1 MGGASTNYQ
10 VSRSLRFRASASAYL
25 NRTQVSSNQKTWT
38 WSAWVKRGSIS
49 SGSLQEIFSSY
60 YQTGTPTYGFEFR
73 FDTGDTIT
81 FNMQNNTVNS
91 VLTTTQVF
99 RDPSAWYHI
108 VLVWDTTQA
117 TASNRVK
124 IYVNGVQIT
133 AFSSATYPA
142 LNDNGIINSTVQ
154 TSIYL
159 GAVSI
164 NGTLQRYFDG
174 YLAEVNFVD
183 GLALTPSSFGYYDP
197 FTGVWRPRGY
207 TGSYGTNG
215 YELQFTDI
223 ATTSGS
229 NFGLGKDFSG
239 NGNYFNTNN
248 ISVTA
253 GTTYDSMI
261 DSPTPFADGT
271 AYGRGNYC
279 VMNSVGSKFS
289 SSDASVSYSNGN
301 LQTNGAAGTTNT
313 NGTLGSL
320 SGKFYYECYCNG
332 SSGSGN
338 ILVGLNTVT
347 SGYNMTVGIRN
358 NGTNSG
364 YTITSGAAFSYTTGD
379 TLGVAFDLSTNSC
392 IYYKNG
398 VQQLTG
404 TYGTSAPVTAW
415 AQMNGAAD
423 SLIWNFGQRPFTY
436 TPPTGYVALNTNN
449 LPTPTIPNGAAYM
462 AATTFTGNVSTNV
475 INNGANTT
483 LGTSFQPD
491 MVWLK
496 SRSNANNHT
505 LYDSIRGIN
514 DILYPNLTVAAINSA
529 NNLTSFNTNGYTL
542 GANENSNDNSG
553 ESSVGWSWKA
563 GGTSSSNTSGSITST
578 VSANTTAGFSVV
590 TYTGN
595 GTISATVGHGLGV
608 APNMIIVKLRSA
620 AGGSWQT
627 YHSSIGATGTV
638 YLDLTSAT
646 ATNIGFWNNTAPTSS
661 VFSIG
666 NSGSANVNGSTFV
679 AYCFA
684 AVSGYSAFGSYTGN
698 GSTDGPFVYVGFRP
712 RYVMV
717 KGTGIANWYVWDSS
731 RSTYNV
737 MNETLYPNLSN
748 AEGGS
753 GGIVDFLSNGFKLRT
768 TGTDVNGSGNTIIY
782 AAFAENP
789 YKFAL
794 AR

>member
-10 VSRSLRFRASASAYL
+10 ISRSLRFRNSASAYL
-25 NRTQVSSNQKTWT
+25 NRTPAAASNRRTWT
-38 WSAWVKRGSIS
+38 YSFWAKLANFG
-49 SGSLQEIFSSY
+49 
-60 YQTGTPTYGFEFR
+60 TGNRVLSTYTASTDQDR
-73 FDTGDTIT
+73 VVIGDTILFAASVGGT
-81 FNMQNNTVNS
+81 QYTVGSNN
-91 VLTTTQVF
+91 LF
-99 RDPSAWYHI
+99 RDPSAWYHFVVAI
-108 VLVWDTTQA
+108 DTTQA
-117 TASNRVK
+117 TANNRMRL
-124 IYVNGVQIT
+124 YVNGTEVSYSTQT
-133 AFSSATYPA
+133 MPP
-142 LNDNGIINSTVQ
+142 LNTNLNINNNVAHWISGYSG
-154 TSIYL
+154 TSEFY
-159 GAVSI
+159 G
-164 NGTLQRYFDG
+164 G
-174 YLAEVNFVD
+174 YLAEVNFID
-183 GLALTPSSFGYYDP
+183 GLQLTPSSFGYYDP

-239 NGNYFNTNN
+239 NGNYWTTNN

-279 VMNSVGSKFS
+279 VMNSVGSKFNS
-289 SSDASVSYSNGN
+289 TDGLVSYSNGN

-449 LPTPTIPNGAAYM
+449 LPTPTIANGAQYM
-462 AATTFTGNVSTNV
+462 AATIYTGNNSTNV
-475 INNGANTT
+475 INNGSNTT
-483 LGTSFQPD
+483 NTTTFQPD
-491 MVWLK
+491 MVWIK
-496 SRSNANNHT
+496 SRSNVTNHM
-505 LYDSIRGIN
+505 LNDSVRGVGK
-514 DILYPNLTVAAINSA
+514 DLFPNLTNAESTT
-529 NNLTSFNTNGYTL
+529 NLITSFNSNGFTL
-542 GANENSNDNSG
+542 GPDGGGAGNGNALTY
-553 ESSVGWSWKA
+553 VGWQWKSA
-563 GGTSSSNTSGSITST
+563 GSTVTNTSGSITST
-578 VSANTTAGFSVV
+578 VSANPTAGFSIV
-590 TYTGN
+590 TYTGT
-595 GTISATVGHGLGV
+595 GALATVGHGLGV
-608 APNMIIVKLRSA
+608 APNMIIWKNRSA
-620 AGGSWQT
+620 VQNWVT
-627 YHSSIGATGTV
+627 YHSSLGASGNV
-638 YLDLTSAT
+638 YLNLTAGYSADST
-646 ATNIGFWNNTAPTSS
+646 TQNNTAPTSS
-661 VFSIG
+661 VFTVAT
-666 NSGSANVNGSTFV
+666 SGAVNGSTNNLV

-698 GSTDGPFVYVGFRP
+698 GSTDGPFIYTGFRP
-712 RYVMV
+712 RFFLV
-717 KGTGIANWYVWDSS
+717 KRTDTVESWNIVDTS
-731 RSTYNV
+731 RNTYNQSGA
-737 MNETLYPNLSN
+737 NLYPNLTN
-748 AEGGS
+748 AES
-753 GGIVDFLSNGFKLRT
+753 NNNLCDILSNGIKLRNT
-768 TGTDVNGSGNTIIY
+768 WTGANASGGTYIY

-789 YKFAL
+789 FKYSL